1 MIMRITMTGRNIDLT
16 NGLKNQVTKKLT
28 KLEKYF
34 APDTEVRV
42 VLSTVKDLDKIEVT
56 IPTKTG
62 FIRAEEATDDFYASI
77 DLVEEDLHWWKF
89 RALLVSLTEDCKFV
103 KIIGYRTMDIDPKLP
118 AKQRAF
124 YEKMKREYRLPLS
137 EAEQKREDAIVAAL
151 MGDGDVSGLL

>member
-1 MIMRITMTGRNIDLT
+1 M
-16 NGLKNQVTKKLT
+16 
-28 KLEKYF
+28 
-34 APDTEVRV
+34 
-42 VLSTVKDLDKIEVT
+42 
-56 IPTKTG
+56 
-62 FIRAEEATDDFYASI
+62 
-77 DLVEEDLHWWKF
+77 
-89 RALLVSLTEDCKFV
+89 